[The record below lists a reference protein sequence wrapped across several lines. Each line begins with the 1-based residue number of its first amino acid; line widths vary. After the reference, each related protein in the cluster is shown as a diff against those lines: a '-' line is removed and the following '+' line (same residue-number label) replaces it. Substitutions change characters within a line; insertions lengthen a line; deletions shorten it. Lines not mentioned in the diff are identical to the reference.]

1 MLKLKLMKKI
11 IYSFIEIV
19 LGDYKRSCLQFFK
32 DNTKNRES
40 FYWNFGES
48 ILQDKINF
56 VKLKTENNNYYLENN
71 KLYLNLKKL
80 YH

>member
-1 MLKLKLMKKI
+1 MKI
-11 IYSFIEIV
+11 VLGV

-32 DNTKNRES
+32 ENIKNRES
-40 FYWNFGES
+40 FYWNFGKS

-56 VKLKTENNNYYLENN
+56 VKLKTENNNYYIENN
-71 KLYLNLKKL
+71 RLYLNLKKL